1 MSTNRSS
8 SYLFLYLLIAGV
20 SFLFLPLLGAL
31 TYLFFQSD
39 VGSINFPFW
48 FLGTSLFIIMI
59 SYFAERAK
67 LNFKEGNILFGKA
80 WQFTLLSVL
89 LFFIGQL
96 LSWNSI
102 WSQEALMTTNNSYA
116 FTYLLSGLHLLHV
129 LAALPIL
136 IWFHYQFKFAKKDEM
151 KLNVFFADQSKFIKL
166 DQTII
171 YLHFMGVLWFLLLV
185 VFSLMA
191 LI

>member
-1 MSTNRSS
+1 MVSRQHS
-8 SYLFLYLLIAGV
+8 SYLFLILLITGI
-20 SFLFLPLLGAL
+20 SLLFLPLLGAL
-31 TYLFFQSD
+31 IYLFFQSD
-39 VGSINFPFW
+39 VGSIDFPFW
-48 FLGTSLFIIMI
+48 FMGTSIFIVMI
-59 SYFAERAK
+59 SYFAERSK
-67 LNFKEGNILFGKA
+67 ITFKKGDILFGKA

-102 WSQEALMTTNNSYA
+102 WGQDAFMSTNNSYA

-136 IWFHYQFKFAKKDEM
+136 IWFYYQFNFVRKDDF
-151 KLNVFFADQSKFIKL
+151 KLNIFFADENKYRKL
-166 DQTII
+166 DQTTI
-171 YLHFMGVLWFLLLV
+171 YLHFMGVLWFVLLI
-185 VFSLMA
+185 VFSLLA